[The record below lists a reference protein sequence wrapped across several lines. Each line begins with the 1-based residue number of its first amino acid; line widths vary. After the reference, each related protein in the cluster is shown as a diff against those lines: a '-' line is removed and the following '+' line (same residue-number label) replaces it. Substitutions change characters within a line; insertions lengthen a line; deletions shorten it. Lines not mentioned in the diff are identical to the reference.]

1 MTNKISIYYND
12 EGFRSLMKGPEIAKL
27 EQEMMMSKLNEVQA
41 AFLQEFGF
49 QGSFEVQRV
58 DTQSKRSRTTYRIV
72 ASDKRT
78 GATLKS
84 NSGWLGKFI

>member
-1 MTNKISIYYND
+1 MTNKISIFYND
-12 EGFRSLMKGPEIAKL
+12 EGFRAIMKGSEIAKL
-27 EQEMMMSKLNEVQA
+27 EQDMMMSKLNEVQA

-49 QGSFEVQRV
+49 QGNFEIQRV

-72 ASDKRT
+72 AGDKKT

-84 NSGWLGKFI
+84 NSGWLSKFI

>member
-1 MTNKISIYYND
+1 MVNKIGIYYNE
-12 EGFRSLMKGPEIAKL
+12 EGFRAIMKGPEIAKL
-27 EQEMMMSKLNEVQA
+27 EQDIMMSKLNEVEA

-49 QGSFEVQRV
+49 QGHFEVQRV

-78 GATLKS
+78 GAALKS